1 MGSLRFDYDIIVHG
15 GGLAGSSLA
24 LALGRAGW
32 RVLSIEPNPPTPE
45 PIQDPDQWQTRIY
58 AFAPRPWGWLAGLQV
73 FVPEQRFQPVTR
85 MVVKGDAAGRIV
97 FAADE
102 VPLPY
107 LAVIAEAET
116 VRTALWTALHACAT
130 VDCVTEAAASLR
142 ACAVDWEGV
151 TVEAHDGRNWRAR
164 LLVGAEGRRS
174 WVRHVAGIRAEI
186 HPYHHHAVVANF
198 ETEKGHD
205 QTAFQWFREDGVLAY
220 LPLPGNRVSIV
231 WSTSPSHAEALLAM
245 DAATLA
251 STVAEAGER
260 VLGRLSLCTPP
271 QAFPLS
277 LLRCE
282 RVVGKRTV
290 VIGDAAHGIHP
301 LSGHGINL
309 GFNDAAELA
318 ALLGSA
324 ESGKDPGD
332 PVLLARY
339 ERRRFEEPFL
349 LQTVTDAL
357 AKGFAWDNPLL
368 RWTRNCG
375 MSLVDH
381 LPFVKRRLVR
391 YATLAQ

>member
-45 PIQDPDQWQTRIY
+45 PIQDLDQWQARIY

-73 FVPEQRFQPVTR
+73 SLPAHRFQPVTR
-85 MVVKGDAAGRIV
+85 IVVKGDAAGRIV

-116 VRTALWTALHACAT
+116 VRSALWTALQACAT

-260 VLGRLSLCTPP
+260 VLGRLSLRTPP

-318 ALLGSA
+318 ALLGSP